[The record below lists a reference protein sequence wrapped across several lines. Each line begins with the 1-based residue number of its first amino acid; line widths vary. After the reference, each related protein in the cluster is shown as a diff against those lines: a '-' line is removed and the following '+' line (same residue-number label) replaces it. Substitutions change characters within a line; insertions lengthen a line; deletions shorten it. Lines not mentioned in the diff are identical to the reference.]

1 MANGY
6 VRYHPSSRQREPF
19 ERRNLWP
26 QEEEEEVLAGST
38 YDPAL
43 GSGSPINYEALGRWD
58 DPEDSGYDVQVINR
72 EDLGLPPLE
81 DERLFGEPLSSRR
94 VKAPSLM
101 DTDFKSKIPMS
112 YDTPAFAR
120 SQQFQPVRNRLASSQ
135 SIDDIYNA
143 IYKAEHRSTRK
154 RPWIKT
160 QVRGGSAW
168 GEVQITDG
176 TMKTVMNSHL
186 LSPEEFQYARR
197 YVGIPSKDKAK
208 WLTGSYEKKMYR
220 TIAKKLMAY
229 YLELSGGDP
238 RGVMTKWYLGPNAG
252 DVKGDSK
259 SSRVLENVLKRMS
272 GENRRYMEI
281 YMKELGL

>member
-6 VRYHPSSRQREPF
+6 VRYHPSSRQIEPF

-38 YDPAL
+38 YVPRL
-43 GSGSPINYEALGRWD
+43 GSDSPINYEALGMWD
-58 DPEDSGYDVQVINR
+58 DPEDSGYDVQVITR

-81 DERLFGEPLSSRR
+81 DERLFGEPVSSR
-94 VKAPSLM
+94 APSLM
-101 DTDFKSKIPMS
+101 DTDFKSKVSMPS
-112 YDTPAFAR
+112 AVPA
-120 SQQFQPVRNRLASSQ
+120 RNTLGAAT

-186 LSPEEFQYARR
+186 LTPEEFQYARR

-208 WLTGSYEKKMYR
+208 WLTGPYEKRMYR

-229 YLELSGGDP
+229 YLKLSGGDP

-252 DVKGDSK
+252 DVKGDPK
-259 SSRVLENVLKRMS
+259 SSRTLENVLKRMS
-272 GENRRYMEI
+272 SENRRYMEI